1 MEEMVVEALIFGD
14 AKSRVMAAKQVGQ
27 FTRKQRH
34 KIPEKDIIPPLISML
49 HSQDYEAIEASL
61 LALLN
66 LAYGSERNKIL
77 IGRFGAISVIAM
89 VLQLQNESLCGL
101 AIAALLTLSSCMAN
115 KVEIVKSGAVEH
127 LLYLLRSQF
136 FTARNMIISLDII
149 SVLHNLSTCHEIV
162 PRIAVSGG
170 GVALLLQIINSSE
183 KSSEM
188 VEKAAAV
195 LENMVCS
202 SDAAM
207 KEAAETAGC
216 VGVLVEAMEEGSR
229 LCKEYAVG
237 ILLRLCRSC
246 RESYRGVILR
256 EGAMAGLLQLTVD
269 GTATAREKAKALI
282 LLLRDCPNRGGGGG
296 QRNPQTQAKNVLLEE
311 VMSQIDR
318 GDRAGMSV
326 AVLEE
331 MIAKLRT

>member
-14 AKSRVMAAKQVGQ
+14 RKSQVMAAKQVGQ

-34 KIPEKDIIPPLISML
+34 KIAEKDIIPPLISML

-77 IGRFGAISVIAM
+77 IGRFGAIPVLAM
-89 VLQLQNESLCGL
+89 VLHLQNESLCGL

-115 KVEIVKSGAVEH
+115 KVEIARSGAVEH

-136 FTARNMIISLDII
+136 TAANYMISLDII
-149 SVLHNLSTCHEIV
+149 SVLHNLSTCHETV

-170 GVALLLQIINSSE
+170 GALLLQLINSWE
-183 KSSEM
+183 KSSEL
-188 VEKAAAV
+188 VEKATAV
-195 LENMVCS
+195 LENMVSS
-202 SDAAM
+202 SDAAL
-207 KEAAETAGC
+207 KEAAETSGC

-237 ILLRLCRSC
+237 ILLRICRSW
-246 RESYRGVILR
+246 RESYRGMILR

-269 GTATAREKAKALI
+269 GTATARDTAKALI
-282 LLLRDCPNRGGGGG
+282 LLLRDCGGGG
-296 QRNPQTQAKNVLLEE
+296 QRNPQAQAKNALLEE

>member
-14 AKSRVMAAKQVGQ
+14 RKSQIMAAKQVGQ

-34 KIPEKDIIPPLISML
+34 KIAEKDIIPPLISML

-77 IGRFGAISVIAM
+77 IGRFGAIPLLAM
-89 VLQLQNESLCGL
+89 VLHLQNESLCGL

-115 KVEIVKSGAVEH
+115 KVEIARSGAVEH
-127 LLYLLRSQF
+127 LLYLLRSH
-136 FTARNMIISLDII
+136 FTDHTISLDII

-170 GVALLLQIINSSE
+170 GALLLQLINSWE
-183 KSSEM
+183 KSSEL
-188 VEKAAAV
+188 VEKATAV
-195 LENMVCS
+195 LENMVSS
-202 SDAAM
+202 SDAAL
-207 KEAAETAGC
+207 KEAAETSGC

-246 RESYRGVILR
+246 RESYRGMILR

-269 GTATAREKAKALI
+269 GTATARDTAKALI
-282 LLLRDCPNRGGGGG
+282 LLLRDCGG
-296 QRNPQTQAKNVLLEE
+296 QRNPQAQAKNALLEE